1 MSNLIAKNPVQQN
14 LAQQSYIG
22 GSRRKLSPALWP
34 LVSAVG
40 DGILLLVVL
49 VLVSALAP
57 HLSQDPRPWPYGMGT
72 WETELVWAALALT
85 AWGIAAR
92 ITEAHEPGNIAGRL
106 SSPLCALLAIVL
118 MTLLWSIFTYPFVS
132 SVAAYT
138 KVMLFFLA
146 LAIPIF
152 GIWRVLLAEFINFPR
167 FRPRAVIVG
176 ANAAGEAAAREFQ
189 RAKRYTA
196 SVQGYISLSADE
208 PTRSDGLPV
217 LGGRSALGRMAR
229 GGEIDMIIMAI
240 DYKDNPALF
249 QDAVELA
256 QLGITVVPMS
266 TAYER
271 TSGKI
276 PVEHV
281 GDQWYV
287 ALPSEVTP
295 PPLYLCWRSLMDLV
309 FGLLGTALVL
319 LALPILAALIY
330 LDSPGPI
337 FYVQERLGRNGR
349 LFRIYKFRSMR
360 PDAESAGQAVWA
372 AEGDARVT
380 RVGRFLRAT
389 HLDELPQAFNILRG
403 EMSLIGPRPERQEFV
418 SELEKL
424 IPFYRCRL
432 SVKPGLTGWAQVKYS
447 YTRTGQEAL
456 EKLQYDLYYVKR
468 QSFML
473 DVFIVLKTVGEVLM
487 YRGA

>member
-1 MSNLIAKNPVQQN
+1 MQQD
-14 LAQQSYIG
+14 LVQQSYVG
-22 GSRRKLSPALWP
+22 GSRRRLSPARWP
-34 LVSAVG
+34 LVSALG

-49 VLVSALAP
+49 ALVSALAP
-57 HLSQDPRPWPYGMGT
+57 YLSQDLRPWPYGMGT
-72 WETELVWAALALT
+72 WDTELVWAALALT
-85 AWGIAAR
+85 AWGIAVR

-138 KVMLFFLA
+138 KVILFFLA

-152 GIWRVLLAEFINFPR
+152 GVWRVLLAEFINLPR

-176 ANAAGEAAAREFQ
+176 VNAADEAA
-189 RAKRYTA
+189 
-196 SVQGYISLSADE
+196 
-208 PTRSDGLPV
+208 RSDGLPV
-217 LGGRSALGRMAR
+217 LGGRSALGRMAH

-287 ALPSEVTP
+287 ARPSEVTP
-295 PPLYLCWRSLMDLV
+295 PP
-309 FGLLGTALVL
+309 
-319 LALPILAALIY
+319 
-330 LDSPGPI
+330 
-337 FYVQERLGRNGR
+337 
-349 LFRIYKFRSMR
+349 
-360 PDAESAGQAVWA
+360 
-372 AEGDARVT
+372 
-380 RVGRFLRAT
+380 
-389 HLDELPQAFNILRG
+389 
-403 EMSLIGPRPERQEFV
+403 
-418 SELEKL
+418 
-424 IPFYRCRL
+424 
-432 SVKPGLTGWAQVKYS
+432 
-447 YTRTGQEAL
+447 
-456 EKLQYDLYYVKR
+456 
-468 QSFML
+468 
-473 DVFIVLKTVGEVLM
+473 
-487 YRGA
+487 